1 MNKALRIVFM
11 GTPDFA
17 VPSLAGLLENNYNV
31 VGVVTAPDKRGGRGR
46 QQLLES
52 AVKQFALSKGL
63 AILQPTNLK
72 DPDFLTEL
80 KSLGA
85 NLQIVVAFRML
96 PAAVWSYPE
105 LGTFNLHASLLP
117 KYRGAAPINWAIING
132 EKETGVTTFFL
143 QQEIDT
149 GDVILRKTLP
159 IGPEETAGE
168 LHDRLMALGATAV
181 LETVQRI
188 ETGNAN
194 PVKQEDT
201 KATKAPKIF
210 HETCEIDFQQPLA
223 QVFNFVRGLS
233 PYPGAWT
240 SLDGLTLKIF
250 RATPLPDSEVK
261 LAPGTFRSDNKT
273 YIQVSTPDGYLQLD
287 EIQLAGKRR
296 MAAREFL
303 NGFSFENL

>member
-96 PAAVWSYPE
+96 PAAVWFYPE